1 MYTYSMREKTHAHRQ
16 YVDDVPEEV
25 KHRRLR
31 EVRACPGEVLAGCVV
46 VGGTARGVKPAWKVV
61 VGLMACSWLGM
72 CTLYLYAH
80 LVA

>member
-31 EVRACPGEVLAGCVV
+31 EVRACPGEVLGGCVV
-46 VGGTARGVKPAWKVV
+46 VGGTGLRGRSF

-72 CTLYLYAH
+72 CTLYLYTH